1 MNIVITGLASVYEPE
16 NVARL
21 FYPQGR
27 LLAARPAGRDDLV
40 LARAGRRHLLAAVR
54 ENGRC
59 AWLRRPLAPGQDPE
73 YALTDLVYQLLVG
86 FTGVRPPWGSMTG
99 VRPVRIIHDS
109 RARGLSEEEIRA
121 RFVDRYH
128 CTEEKYR
135 LALSIAD
142 LQRPVM
148 AAARP
153 RDCSLYIGIPFC
165 PSRCS
170 YCSFVSRTIE
180 REHKLVQPYVDALC
194 REIEEMRRQIDA
206 CGLTLKTIYIGG
218 GTPTSLSADQ
228 LRQLLHR
235 RRHPHQP
242 VR

>member
-109 RARGLSEEEIRA
+109 RARGLSEEAIRS

-170 YCSFVSRTIE
+170 Y
-180 REHKLVQPYVDALC
+180 
-194 REIEEMRRQIDA
+194 
-206 CGLTLKTIYIGG
+206 
-218 GTPTSLSADQ
+218 
-228 LRQLLHR
+228 
-235 RRHPHQP
+235 
-242 VR
+242 